1 MPLFDDRL
9 CTLGEGPLWH
19 PLRKQLFWFDI
30 MGKTLLTR
38 TGDSVQSWT
47 FDEYVSAGG
56 WVDKERILIASYSS
70 LFVFN
75 VETGAQEKLCDLE
88 ADKPENRCNDGR
100 ADPYGGFWI
109 GTMGIKS
116 EPGAGAFYRYYRGE
130 LRKLYANITI
140 TNGACFSADRQ
151 WACFTDT
158 KSRQMMRVALD
169 SQGWPKGEP
178 EVYLDFRADDLN
190 IDGTVFD
197 VAGNV
202 WIAHW
207 GIHAVRAYGP
217 DGKQVHEEVFPV
229 TRVSCPAFGGD
240 DFKTLYVTSARSG
253 AKEEELAREPL
264 AGATFACR
272 LAFEGQAENQ
282 ILLA

>member
-38 TGDSVQSWT
+38 TGDNVQSWT

-56 WVDKERILIASYSS
+56 WVDEERILIASYSS

-130 LRKLYANITI
+130 LRKLYTNITI
-140 TNGACFSADRQ
+140 TNGACFSADGQ

-169 SQGWPKGEP
+169 AQGWPKGEP

-190 IDGTVFD
+190 IDGAVFD
-197 VAGNV
+197 AAGNV

-272 LAFEGQAENQ
+272 LAFEGQPENQ
-282 ILLA
+282 ILLD

>member
-1 MPLFDDRL
+1 MALFDDRL

-30 MGKTLLTR
+30 MGKALLSR
-38 TGDSVQSWT
+38 SGDMIKQWD

-56 WVDKERILIASYSS
+56 WVDHDRILMASYTS
-70 LFVFN
+70 LSVFN
-75 VETGAQEKLCDLE
+75 LETGAREKLCDLE

-100 ADPYGGFWI
+100 ADAHGGFWI

-116 EPGAGAFYRYYRGE
+116 EPKAGAYYRYYRGE
-130 LRKLYANITI
+130 LRKLFGEITV
-140 TNGACFSADRQ
+140 TNGACFSADGL

-158 KSRQMMRVALD
+158 KTRLMMRVALD
-169 SQGWPKGEP
+169 EHGWPKGEP
-178 EVYLDFRADDLN
+178 HVYLDFRKDDLN
-190 IDGTVFD
+190 IDGALFD
-197 VAGNV
+197 RAGNV

-217 DGKQVHEEVFPV
+217 DGRMVHEERFPV

-240 DFKTLYVTSARSG
+240 DYKTLYVTSARSG
-253 AKEEELAREPL
+253 AGQEELAREPL
-264 AGATFACR
+264 AGATFVVQVP
-272 LAFEGQAENQ
+272 FEGQKENQ
-282 ILLA
+282 IILG

>member
-30 MGKTLLTR
+30 MGKALLTR

-56 WVDKERILIASYSS
+56 WVDEERILIASYSS

-75 VETGAQEKLCDLE
+75 VETGAQERLCDLE

-140 TNGACFSADRQ
+140 TNGACFSADGQ

-169 SQGWPKGEP
+169 AQGWPKGEP

-190 IDGTVFD
+190 IDGAVFD
-197 VAGNV
+197 AAGNV

-217 DGKQVHEEVFPV
+217 DGKQMHEEVFPV

-240 DFKTLYVTSARSG
+240 DLKTLYVTSARSG

-272 LAFEGQAENQ
+272 LAFEGQPENQ
-282 ILLA
+282 ILLD

>member
-56 WVDKERILIASYSS
+56 WVDEERILIASYSS

-140 TNGACFSADRQ
+140 TNGACFSADGQ

-169 SQGWPKGEP
+169 AQGWPKGEP
-178 EVYLDFRADDLN
+178 EVYVDFRADDLN
-190 IDGTVFD
+190 IDGAVFD
-197 VAGNV
+197 AAGNV

-253 AKEEELAREPL
+253 AKEEELARESL

-272 LAFEGQAENQ
+272 LAFEGQPENQ
-282 ILLA
+282 ILLD